1 MYSYDV
7 SLTRVEKGFVTVKA
21 NNATEAKRK
30 ALLEEEKGNAVWN
43 TSNVEVGEVQVVSLK

>member
-30 ALLEEEKGNAVWN
+30 ALSVKENDNANWN
-43 TSNVEVGEVQVVSLK
+43 HSDIEVTAVSKPY

>member
-7 SLTRVEKGFVTVKA
+7 NLTRVEKGFVTVKA
-21 NNATEAKRK
+21 KNATEAKRK

-43 TSNVEVGEVQVVSLK
+43 NSEVEVGEAQVVSLK